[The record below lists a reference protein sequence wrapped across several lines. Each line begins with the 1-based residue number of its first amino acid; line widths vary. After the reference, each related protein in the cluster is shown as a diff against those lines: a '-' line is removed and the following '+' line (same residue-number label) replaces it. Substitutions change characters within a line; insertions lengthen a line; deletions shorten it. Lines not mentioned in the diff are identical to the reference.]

1 MKKICVALLF
11 GGRSAEHEISL
22 QSAASV
28 AKYLDP
34 FRFEPLLI
42 GIDKQ
47 GCWWA
52 DGTQQVLQKPELSL
66 PTNSQVI
73 LNPHTNGQGQA
84 HNNALISLTK
94 ENKSVFCSK
103 IDVVFPILHG
113 PMGEDGTVQGLL
125 EIAGLPYVSCNVIAS
140 AMAMDKDIA
149 KRIAKQAGI
158 AISPYLAL
166 KQGVWRKNQS
176 ACLDK
181 ILQTLH
187 LPLFVKPA
195 NLGSSIG
202 IHKAKTLEE
211 LYEAIDDAF
220 RYDTKIV
227 IETAVN
233 AREIE
238 IAVLENADYGE
249 KPLASIPG
257 EIIPQHEFYS
267 YTAKYLDAQGALL
280 KIPAQLT
287 PDQIQNAQSMAITIF
302 EALECEGMARVDLFL
317 DQDTGQFI
325 FNEVNTIPGFTEISM
340 YPKLWEASGIEYTPL
355 LSHLIDLAL
364 ARHTRRQKIK

>member
-1 MKKICVALLF
+1 MKKTCVALLF
-11 GGRSAEHEISL
+11 GGRSAEHDISL

-34 FRFEPLLI
+34 SRFEPLLI

-47 GCWWA
+47 GRWWT
-52 DGTQQVLQKPELSL
+52 DGKQQTFQKPTLFV
-66 PTNSQVI
+66 PTDTQVI
-73 LNPHTNGQGQA
+73 LNPHTHAQEEAYNR
-84 HNNALISLTK
+84 ALIPLVQ
-94 ENKSVFCSK
+94 ENTSIVCSK
-103 IDVVFPILHG
+103 IDVVFPVLHG
-113 PMGEDGTVQGLL
+113 PMGEDGTIQGLL

-158 AISPYLAL
+158 AVSPYLAL
-166 KQGVWRKNQS
+166 KQGVWKKNQA
-176 ACLDK
+176 ACLDE
-181 ILQTLH
+181 ILQTLS

-195 NLGSSIG
+195 NLGSSVG
-202 IHKAKTLEE
+202 IHKVKTR
-211 LYEAIDDAF
+211 EALHQAMENAF
-220 RYDTKIV
+220 QYDTKIV
-227 IETAVN
+227 IETAVR

-280 KIPAQLT
+280 KIPAELT
-287 PDQIQNAQSMAITIF
+287 PNQIQQAQTMAITLF
-302 EALECEGMARVDLFL
+302 EALECEGMARIDLFL
-317 DQDTGQFI
+317 DQDTGQFV

-340 YPKLWEASGIEYTPL
+340 YPKLWEATGIKYTQL
-355 LSHLIDLAL
+355 LSQLIDLAL
-364 ARHTRRQKIK
+364 ARHARRQKVT